1 MSQESQHWA
10 RVKQVLNLALEAN
23 PGDRAKVVR
32 EACGGSS
39 ILEADVESLLAYAS
53 QTGKLDLCLHQ
64 TVQDLTWNEGVSWR
78 IGPYRVER
86 VLGSGGMGTVYLGV
100 RDDDQ
105 LPARVAL
112 KVIHAGTSEALLER
126 FGRERRI
133 LAGLIHPYIARLLD
147 AGKLDDGRPY
157 FVMEYVEGQ
166 TIDEYAA
173 AHQSEVIE
181 LFLKV
186 CSAVQFAHQN
196 LVIHRDL
203 KPSNILVTSSGEP
216 RLLDFGIAKLL
227 SDDDLSAPKE
237 VTRPLERMLTP
248 LAASPEQVS
257 GEPVTMAS
265 DVYAL
270 GVLLYRLLTGVSPYA
285 SVKEFSVDP
294 AHAIRE
300 YVPPLAST
308 CEHLTKEIQS
318 SLKGDLDNILR
329 KALEKDPAR
338 RYSTAHE
345 FAADIERHL
354 KHLPIEARP
363 ASFSYRASKFIRRNR
378 LGVIAAAL
386 VLLAITGGLAG
397 TALYAHRAHVEQLR
411 AEHQLS
417 ALRKLMQSILFEF
430 DDAVRNVPGSSAAQ
444 ELVVRRAVEYLDQ
457 VASEAGDD
465 PALLN
470 GLADAYMHVADIIGQ
485 FRVNR
490 EASSPRRAVEN
501 ALKALAIRR
510 RLVALNPN
518 DEKARASLE
527 DTMWSTASGYENL
540 GDLQRARQLAQE
552 HLRMCQKALAHAGSA
567 SERYRLGSSFTLN
580 GSVERE
586 LGLYDQALED
596 QRRGLEARGSILKDE
611 PTSARAQRAVG
622 ISHEYIGYTLSSQGN
637 YAAAADEHR
646 KAHAL
651 FDPIVKSDPHNTG
664 MQRLLAVAEEN
675 LCESLALSG
684 SALEGVPHCQ
694 AAVALYG
701 ALMAANPKDIQA
713 LEDLA
718 SGESTWSAALDLS
731 HFPQA
736 AFEHQQKARK
746 LFAAA
751 IATDP
756 AGRDLGQ
763 FNSMSLMELAKL
775 RRQLQLPGAAAA
787 ADEALGELQKLSG
800 RYSQSCEL
808 KRSIERAE
816 EVSRSM
822 R

>member
-10 RVKQVLNLALEAN
+10 RVKQVLSLALDAS
-23 PGDRAKVVR
+23 PGDRAQIVKD
-32 EACGGSS
+32 ACAGSS
-39 ILEADVESLLAYAS
+39 VLESDVESLLGYAS
-53 QTGKLDLCLHQ
+53 QTGKLDQCLHE
-64 TVQDLTWNEGVSWR
+64 TVRDLTWNTGISWR

-105 LPARVAL
+105 LPSRVAL

-147 AGKLDDGRPY
+147 AGKLDDGRPF

-173 AHQSEVIE
+173 SHPSEVID

-237 VTRPLERMLTP
+237 ATQPLERMLTP

-257 GEPVTMAS
+257 GETVTLAS

-270 GVLLYRLLTGVSPYA
+270 GVLLYRLLTGISPYA
-285 SVKEFSVDP
+285 GVKEFSVDP
-294 AHAIRE
+294 ARAIRG
-300 YVPPLAST
+300 YAPPPAST
-308 CEHLTKEIQS
+308 CEHLTKELQN
-318 SLKGDLDNILR
+318 SLKGDVDNILR

-386 VLLAITGGLAG
+386 VFLAITAGLAG

-411 AEHQLS
+411 AQHQLS

-430 DDAVRNVPGSSAAQ
+430 DDTIRNVPGSSAAQ

-465 PALLN
+465 PDLLN
-470 GLADAYMHVADIIGQ
+470 GVADAYMHVADIIGQ

-510 RLVALNPN
+510 RLVALNPD

-527 DTMWSTASGYENL
+527 DAMWSAASGYENL
-540 GDLQRARQLAQE
+540 GDFQNARLLAQE
-552 HLRMCQKALAHAGSA
+552 HLRMCQKALAHAGST

-596 QRRGLEARGSILKDE
+596 QRRGMEARGSILKAE
-611 PTSARAQRAVG
+611 PASARAQRAVG
-622 ISHEYIGYTLSSQGN
+622 ISHEYIGYTLSSQEN
-637 YAAAADEHR
+637 YAAAAEEHR
-646 KAHAL
+646 KALAI
-651 FDPIVKSDPHNTG
+651 FEPIVKSDPHNAG

-684 SALEGVPHCQ
+684 SAQEGVPHCQ

-701 ALMAANPKDIQA
+701 ALKAANPKDIQA
-713 LEDLA
+713 LDDLA
-718 SGESTWSAALDLS
+718 SGESTFSVALDLS
-731 HFPQA
+731 HSPPA

-763 FNSMSLMELAKL
+763 FNPMSLMEFRQIAPAPIASS
-775 RRQLQLPGAAAA
+775 RR
-787 ADEALGELQKLSG
+787 
-800 RYSQSCEL
+800 
-808 KRSIERAE
+808 RSR
-816 EVSRSM
+816 R